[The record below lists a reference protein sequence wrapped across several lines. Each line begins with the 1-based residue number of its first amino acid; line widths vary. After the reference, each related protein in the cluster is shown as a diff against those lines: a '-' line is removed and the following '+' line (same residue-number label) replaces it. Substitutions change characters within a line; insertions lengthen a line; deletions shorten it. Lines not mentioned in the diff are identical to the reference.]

1 MELKTI
7 QCTKASIEELIAVER
22 RAGNFRSKLLI
33 CMELIVN
40 VVL

>member
-22 RAGNFRSKLLI
+22 QGLVLI
-33 CMELIVN
+33 CLELIVN